1 MAKIPMVALALGI
14 VGMLLG
20 GGTLV
25 VSILLPSLTHGRTNW
40 EEALWGIIP
49 GALVL
54 MLSFVLAVVGLIVII
69 VKRRKKT
76 PA

>member
-25 VSILLPSLTHGRTNW
+25 VSILLPPLTHGRTSW

-49 GALVL
+49 GAVVL
-54 MLSFVLAVVGLIVII
+54 MFSFVLAVVGLIVII